1 MKLHIKEFAKL
12 TNVSVRTL
20 HYYDEI
26 GLLKPSFVDEQNGY
40 RCYDEKALER
50 MQQILFYRELDFSL
64 KSISEILSS
73 PNYDKHQALVK
84 QKALLEL
91 KRQRLDRLIDAIDDS
106 MKGVNT
112 MDTKVFDNTEYEN
125 AREKYMQEARER
137 WGDTQAYREY
147 LDKTK
152 DMSDEK
158 MQDAAVQL
166 DMIFAEFAECMK
178 SGIDFFDCKAQQIA
192 EKLQRHITENY
203 YDCTAEIL
211 RGLGQM
217 YVGDERFKNNI
228 DKHGKGTAEYAA
240 KAIEH
245 YCEK

>member
-1 MKLHIKEFAKL
+1 MNLHIKEFAKL

-73 PNYDKHQALVK
+73 PNYDKYQALVR
-84 QKALLEL
+84 QKELLIL

-112 MDTKVFDNTEYEN
+112 MDMKAFDNTEYEN
-125 AREKYMQEARER
+125 ARDEYMQEARER
-137 WGDTQAYREY
+137 WGDTKAYREY

-152 DMSDEK
+152 DFSVEK
-158 MQDAAVQL
+158 MNNAEAQL
-166 DMIFAEFAECMK
+166 DMIFAEFAECMTGG
-178 SGIDFFDCKAQQIA
+178 SEFSDCKAQRIA
-192 EKLQRHITENY
+192 EKLQMHITENY
-203 YDCTAEIL
+203 YKCTTDIL
-211 RGLGQM
+211 SGLAWM
-217 YVGDERFKNNI
+217 YVDDERFKNNI
-228 DKHGKGTAEYAA
+228 DRHGKGTAEYAS
-240 KAIEH
+240 KAIEY
-245 YCEK
+245 YCSK

>member
-1 MKLHIKEFAKL
+1 MNLHIKEFAKL

-73 PNYDKHQALVK
+73 PNYDKHLALVR
-84 QKALLEL
+84 QKELLIL
-91 KRQRLDRLIDAIDDS
+91 KRQRLDRLITAIDDS

-112 MDTKVFDNTEYEN
+112 MDTKVFDNTEYEK
-125 AREKYMQEARER
+125 ARDVYMHEAKER
-137 WGDTQAYREY
+137 WGDTKAYQEY

-152 DMSDEK
+152 NCSVEK
-158 MQDAAVQL
+158 MNNAEAQL
-166 DMIFAEFAECMK
+166 DMIFSEFAECNTSK
-178 SGIDFFDCKAQQIA
+178 IEFSDCKAQSLV
-192 EKLQRHITENY
+192 EKLQRHISENFY
-203 YDCTAEIL
+203 NCTNEIL
-211 RGLGQM
+211 SGLAQM

-228 DKHGKGTAEYAA
+228 DRHGKGTAEYVS

-245 YCEK
+245 YCNK

>member
-1 MKLHIKEFAKL
+1 MNLHIKEFARL

-26 GLLKPSFVDEQNGY
+26 SLLKPSFVDEQNGY

-73 PNYDKHQALVK
+73 PNYDKHQALVR
-84 QKALLEL
+84 QKELLIL
-91 KRQRLDRLIDAIDDS
+91 KRQRIDRLITAIDDS

-112 MDTKVFDNTEYEN
+112 MDTNVFDNTEYEK
-125 AREKYMQEARER
+125 ARDVYMHEAKKR
-137 WGDTQAYREY
+137 WGDTEAYQEY

-152 DMSDEK
+152 NCSDEK
-158 MQDAAVQL
+158 MSSAETQL
-166 DMIFAEFAECMK
+166 DMIFAEFAECMTSK
-178 SGIDFFDCKAQQIA
+178 TEFSDSKTQRLV
-192 EKLQRHITENY
+192 EKLQKHISENFY
-203 YDCTAEIL
+203 NCTKEIL
-211 RGLGQM
+211 SGLAQM

-228 DKHGKGTAEYAA
+228 DRHGKGTAEYTS

-245 YCEK
+245 YCSK

>member
-40 RCYDEKALER
+40 RCYDEMALER

-73 PNYDKHQALVK
+73 PNYDKYQALVR
-84 QKALLEL
+84 QKELLKL
-91 KRQRLDRLIDAIDDS
+91 KRQRLDRLIKAIDDS

-112 MDTKVFDNTEYEN
+112 MNTKVFDNTEYEN
-125 AREKYMQEARER
+125 ARDEYMQEAKER
-137 WGDTQAYREY
+137 WGDTKAYQEY

-152 DMSDEK
+152 GMPDKK

-178 SGIDFFDCKAQQIA
+178 SGIDFSDCKAQQIA
-192 EKLQRHITENY
+192 EKLQRHISENY

-211 RGLGQM
+211 QGLGDM
-217 YVGDERFKNNI
+217 YVGDECFKSNI
-228 DKHGKGTAEYAA
+228 DKHGKGTAEYSS
-240 KAIEH
+240 KAIKY
-245 YCEK
+245 YCGK

>member
-1 MKLHIKEFAKL
+1 MNLHIKEFAEL

-73 PNYDKHQALVK
+73 PNYDKHQALVR
-84 QKALLEL
+84 QKELLIL
-91 KRQRLDRLIDAIDDS
+91 KRQRLDRLIYAIDDS

-112 MDTKVFDNTEYEN
+112 MDMKAFDNTEYEN
-125 AREKYMQEARER
+125 ARDEYMQEARER
-137 WGDTQAYREY
+137 WGDTKAYREY

-152 DMSDEK
+152 DFSAEK
-158 MQDAAVQL
+158 MNNAEAQL
-166 DMIFAEFAECMK
+166 DMIFAEFAECMTGG
-178 SGIDFFDCKAQQIA
+178 SEFSDCKAQRIA
-192 EKLQRHITENY
+192 EKLQMHITENY
-203 YDCTAEIL
+203 YKCTTEIL
-211 RGLGQM
+211 SGLAWM
-217 YVGDERFKNNI
+217 YVDDERFKNNI
-228 DKHGKGTAEYAA
+228 DRHGKGTAEYAS
-240 KAIEH
+240 KAIEY
-245 YCEK
+245 YCSK

>member
-73 PNYDKHQALVK
+73 PNYDKHQALSK

-125 AREKYMQEARER
+125 ARDKYMQEAKER
-137 WGDTQAYREY
+137 WGDTKAYREY

-158 MQDAAVQL
+158 IQDAAVQL
-166 DMIFAEFAECMK
+166 DMIFAEFFGCMK

-192 EKLQRHITENY
+192 EKLQRHISKNY
-203 YDCTAEIL
+203 YNCTKEIL
-211 RGLGQM
+211 RGLAQM
-217 YVGDERFKNNI
+217 YVGDERFRNNI

-240 KAIEH
+240 KAIEY